1 MKKLLIIPSLF
12 TFLFLSGCL
21 KEANQP
27 LSSGKAMDSIRTMI
41 AQFAPTE
48 IKYDSTLLNKRQ
60 KIVVEKL
67 YQASR
72 LIDSIF
78 LL

>member
-1 MKKLLIIPSLF
+1 
-12 TFLFLSGCL
+12 
-21 KEANQP
+21 
-27 LSSGKAMDSIRTMI
+27 MDSLRTMI

-48 IKYDSTLLNKRQ
+48 IRYDSSLLNNRQ
-60 KIVVEKL
+60 KMVIGKL

-78 LL
+78 LQQVFSKNVEIKNQLLDGTSEEDSLKLIYFNI